1 MAEIH
6 AEPTKC
12 LLCGHIFGSDLLH
25 DAAVIGG
32 NPHAKLQQVSAIMKP
47 LMKHIQKAHPEAIQ
61 NSQQAGAEFAGWFLV
76 AKCFEM
82 DTPTA
87 EKLGA
92 DFTRWNVHNLTR
104 RQEACPS
111 DERIRERAA
120 EVWSS
125 SDWTTRGT
133 FDSDAIFEGMVKLLR
148 EMRDSI
154 IEKDRYT
161 QPASGNENG
170 KRN

>member
-1 MAEIH
+1 MPEPMLIH
-6 AEPTKC
+6 QPTKC

-32 NPHAKLQQVSAIMKP
+32 NPNAKLQQVSAIMKP
-47 LMKHIQKAHPEAIQ
+47 LMKHIQKVHPEAIQ
-61 NSQQAGAEFAGWFLV
+61 SSQQAGAEFAGWLLV

-104 RQEACPS
+104 RLEACPS
-111 DERIRERAA
+111 DERIEERVVAVFGA
-120 EVWSS
+120 QESYH
-125 SDWTTRGT
+125 TTQ
-133 FDSDAIFEGMVKLLR
+133 DAVIKLLC

-161 QPASGNENG
+161 QPVSGNENG
-170 KRN
+170 KPN